1 MPNQTI
7 KELLE
12 LHPWMRFKRND
23 SCRATDIICGIKWLD
38 IKPEEKRY
46 AGYRLYITREYDEIE
61 KLYKKLIKEDEA
73 EGKYCLGIYYLKMI
87 NNTYRYTVCKNE
99 IMKRKNNKNIGM
111 SLLKSAASL
120 MHSDA
125 LFDLALLYEQTNIP
139 YYLSLCF
146 KSAKLG
152 NKYALDQLY
161 KYYLL
166 DDNTKNAELTE
177 LLKNNVINGDDYSI
191 NIMIQLNLDYEII
204 ISLIKSCIESNI
216 NRIIKLDITHHNIHF
231 GSIEKYIAEY
241 LKSEVNNDR
250 FSIVINND
258 NNNDNK
264 LNHTR
269 GSNCTSEIDKLFLTY
284 DTCDINPKKKHKH
297 NNDNNDNNDNKDDIK
312 KIKK

>member
-1 MPNQTI
+1 MFVGGI
-7 KELLE
+7 KEALKLY
-12 LHPWMRFKRND
+12 PWLRFKSND
-23 SCRATDIICGIKWLD
+23 LQNCRVSGIICGYNYKD

-46 AGYRLYITREYDEIE
+46 VGYNLYINGFYEEVE
-61 KLYKKLIKEDEA
+61 KLYNDLIKEDEA
-73 EGKYCLGIYYLKMI
+73 EGKYCLSIYYLKMI
-87 NNTYRYTVCKNE
+87 GNTLRYTVCKNE
-99 IMKRKNNKNIGM
+99 IIKRKNNKNIGM

-139 YYLSLCF
+139 YYMSLCF

-166 DDNTKNAELTE
+166 DDNTRNVELTE

-191 NIMIQLNLDYEII
+191 NIMMQLNLDYEII
-204 ISLIKSCIESNI
+204 ISLIKSCLERDI

-231 GSIEKYIAEY
+231 GTIEKYIAEY

-250 FSIVINND
+250 FIIIND
-258 NNNDNK
+258 NNG
-264 LNHTR
+264 
-269 GSNCTSEIDKLFLTY
+269 GSNHMSKIDKLFLTY

-297 NNDNNDNNDNKDDIK
+297 NHDNNNNNDNNDNKDDIK